1 MYGTDQG
8 SARKRALYAFAR
20 LLCVLRNGTFDDVPA
35 ADRGNRA
42 QIDGGKSAVEFLDA
56 NRVSTTGGGSPEIA
70 VPGMTA
76 RAYET
81 PDYLRAIVHA
91 NRNRLRITPEQR
103 RAKLDRDIARLDRL
117 INTELDALA
126 RVPYIIEVKNEGLEK

>member
-1 MYGTDQG
+1 MERIRVRLGRELFRVMRGYCTYCET
-8 SARKRALYAFAR
+8 ALSTTFRR
-20 LLCVLRNGTFDDVPA
+20 LIEE
-35 ADRGNRA
+35 NRA

-56 NRVSTTGGGSPEIA
+56 NRVSTTGGSPEIA

-81 PDYLRAIVHA
+81 PDYLRAIVVHA

>member
-1 MYGTDQG
+1 MERIRVRLG
-8 SARKRALYAFAR
+8 KELYTR
-20 LLCVLRNGTFDDVPA
+20 LRGYCAYCETELSTTF
-35 ADRGNRA
+35 RRLIEENRA

-56 NRVSTTGGGSPEIA
+56 NRVSTTGGSPEIA

-103 RAKLDRDIARLDRL
+103 RAKLDWDIARLDRL

>member
-1 MYGTDQG
+1 MERIRVRLGRELFRVMRGYCTYCET
-8 SARKRALYAFAR
+8 ALSTTFRR
-20 LLCVLRNGTFDDVPA
+20 LIEE
-35 ADRGNRA
+35 NRA

-103 RAKLDRDIARLDRL
+103 RAKLDRDIARLDRQ
-117 INTELDALA
+117 IAQEFTELQKQ
-126 RVPYIIEVKNEGLEK
+126 PYIIEGE

>member
-1 MYGTDQG
+1 MERIRVRLG
-8 SARKRALYAFAR
+8 KELYTR
-20 LLCVLRNGTFDDVPA
+20 LRGYCTYCETELSTTF
-35 ADRGNRA
+35 RRLIEENRA

-70 VPGMTA
+70 VPGMAA

-103 RAKLDRDIARLDRL
+103 RAKTRFTG
-117 INTELDALA
+117 NS
-126 RVPYIIEVKNEGLEK
+126 G

>member
-1 MYGTDQG
+1 MNGENQS
-8 SARKRALYAFAR
+8 SAWKRALYAR
-20 LLCVLRNGTFDDVPA
+20 LRGYCTYCETELSTTF
-35 ADRGNRA
+35 RRLIEENRA

-76 RAYET
+76 RVYET

-103 RAKLDRDIARLDRL
+103 REKLDRDIARLDRL

-126 RVPYIIEVKNEGLEK
+126 RVPYIIEEQAE